1 MKKELDNGETSK
13 YKLKFID
20 LDLCQVHYD
29 VLLIILLKYFI
40 MTDGKIW
47 SLSLTICQPKMIN
60 QFLGV
65 LNAKKDYKNYFNK
78 YLIEKIANT

>member
-40 MTDGKIW
+40 MTDGKI
-47 SLSLTICQPKMIN
+47 
-60 QFLGV
+60 
-65 LNAKKDYKNYFNK
+65 
-78 YLIEKIANT
+78 